1 MKSYIIDQ
9 IMGSKV
15 SMIAT
20 SIDDLESKALE
31 YCDKHIGGCTKI
43 YVHCSHVY
51 SNRRKNCGVAY
62 MTYINNQK
70 MTITTRRIR

>member
-9 IMGSKV
+9 IMGYNV
-15 SMIAT
+15 RVIAT
-20 SIDDLESKALE
+20 SLADLENKALE

-51 SNRRKNCGVAY
+51 SNRRKDCGVAY